1 MAEELEEYE
10 ISQAGMIF
18 TVQLTA
24 STAKRMG
31 LVKPEPP
38 KEESPKR
45 GRPKK
50 QSDPVEDVV

>member
-18 TVQLTA
+18 TVQLTP

-31 LVKPEPP
+31 LVKPDPP
-38 KEESPKR
+38 KEEKPKR

-50 QSDPVEDVV
+50 EPDSTDDVV